1 MSLSSPDDPGG
12 ETDTTLPPMALLATL
27 QTAWTV
33 KGAIGERRAGR
44 DPAAQQSA
52 DDARSYLAE
61 AARELTRLHM
71 QLLMAKVQAARPL
84 PSASS
89 QSDGLPPDG
98 LPPDGKPG
106 DENPEPPARGQR
118 VAMVR
123 QFDVLM
129 KLRRTGRLLHSAHQ
143 RLMSLYPAVSE
154 ELVEEARRCRGELS
168 TLDAV
173 DDASGEDRFG
183 EPLTLFLQRLLSFA
197 AWLEREL

>member
-52 DDARSYLAE
+52 DDARAYLAE
-61 AARELTRLHM
+61 AARGLTRLHM

-98 LPPDGKPG
+98 KPG
-106 DENPEPPARGQR
+106 DENPEPPARGRR

-173 DDASGEDRFG
+173 DDAPGEDRFG

>member
-52 DDARSYLAE
+52 DDARAYLAE

>member
-52 DDARSYLAE
+52 DDARAYLAE

-106 DENPEPPARGQR
+106 DENPEPPARGRR

>member
-1 MSLSSPDDPGG
+1 MSLSSPDAPGG

-52 DDARSYLAE
+52 DDARAYLAE

-106 DENPEPPARGQR
+106 DENPEPPARGRR